1 MGKQNCQANKVQ
13 LNKRQAGNIFFAL
26 FGAVALVGILGAG
39 VMTFMKGP
47 LATSV
52 KITRMNTA
60 ETQMAIGAQVAVM
73 AAANTASSGDCDS
86 DGYVEPLEW
95 RAAGASPAPTGGG
108 LIPLSI
114 GVSKKD
120 PWGTEY
126 GYCSWDH
133 GSSGVCDDETGAGD
147 NPAERLRGDNDS
159 GVYSVVALI
168 SAGPDKVFTT
178 TCRDFVTADV
188 NADGDLEDSG
198 DLPLV
203 SKAAET
209 DDDIIFT
216 YTYDEATGASGGLWS
231 IKSGAPDTAVIN
243 KNIETSGVASLQ
255 GGVLLPDSALITCD
269 PTTAGVMARNASGNG
284 IEICDGAGGWTS
296 LSGGGG
302 GTPGVS
308 TEFNTD
314 NSVACDGTT
323 LGQVRF
329 NTTSQ
334 LPEYCNGTQWLPFS
348 INISGIN
355 LVLTPTNKGSM
366 NVDAS
371 ANVNPGISGVCDDSI
386 YYCGTPVTFTLTNSG
401 TIISSTIAY
410 SLTNSTNFYVKSQ
423 SCTIAGGNADGKLDP
438 NESCTIEIIPKANGN
453 YAYTG
458 NLQITVDNSP
468 YAVTQ
473 GSATNFSCVAG
484 RRGGGGVYAY
494 CGLASAEGA
503 YDLVVTP
510 GGCTGVTVNPVCNGS
525 TDTNTAI
532 WGSRDVDFYTNGWIP
547 NLSSNGAQST
557 VYSMQ
562 YVNASGGS
570 LPAIQYCNDLV
581 YNGYSDWY
589 LPASLEFQANI
600 YPNYVAIGGF
610 TTAGGGYYQTSS
622 YSDSSPNSYTS
633 FRLSGAYTTTQYRD
647 SINFIRCARRDNI
660 PLPAG
665 LVDTLPYGLFINN
678 QVAFTSGAATTSN
691 TVTVQGIYSPV
702 SVSITGGTGMDIIKN
717 GVSTGSTSISG
728 VVWNDTLAF
737 TMNAPTVLGTKN
749 TATITIGSGTYTW
762 WVGYGDASKTVKAF
776 VTSAGYTAYN
786 LGGLAGADIICNT
799 EAAASSYGL
808 SSNWKALLSDSGT
821 HAVNRIPWNWKNMT
835 RVDGTVIVD
844 GGINDL
850 FDGSLDAPFDR
861 DYNNNPVTGSA
872 LTSSLG
878 NGTVVN
884 TSLTCGDYTT
894 SGSIY
899 YGLVGSSS
907 ASWLYTGNV
916 NSCASGYYYKL
927 YCIEDNTSTSDTTPN
942 AMNIPYKFQ
951 VATSTTFTS
960 AQVPVAGMSA
970 GATQTLSVSA
980 TGGTPLF
987 TVNRSGVDV
996 AVDVTS
1002 FSIQNGDLIT
1012 FKMNSPASANSS
1024 NKMTITAGSMTAY
1037 WRIWT
1042 GWDGIGTGIKRVFVD
1057 TTLSTGGNQGGVA
1070 GLDTSCASR
1079 ASSAG
1084 LGGSWKA
1091 LASGIGESD
1100 WAVNRI
1106 GYNWNKLQLVDGT
1119 TDVVMA
1125 GNIWSTG
1132 STTTSLIAPISK
1144 KANGT
1149 TLSSTYVNANT
1160 TEYGKSDGTNSAL
1173 DACIDWSYTGVSYNG
1188 IQNGSSGSTSVNWI
1202 DNNNY
1207 YIASG
1212 YSYSCYGVT
1221 LVIYCIEQ

>member
-1 MGKQNCQANKVQ
+1 MGKQNCRADKVQ

-147 NPAERLRGDNDS
+147 NPAERLQGDNDS

-188 NADGDLEDSG
+188 NADGDLEDAG

-231 IKSGAPDTAVIN
+231 IKSGAPDTAVIG
-243 KNIETSGVASLQ
+243 KKIETSGMASLQ

-269 PTTAGVMARNASGNG
+269 ATTAGVMARNASGTG
-284 IEICDGAGGWTS
+284 IDICDGAGGWTS

-302 GTPGVS
+302 GSAS
-308 TEFNTD
+308 TGFNTD

-334 LPEYCNGTQWLPFS
+334 LPEYCSGVQQWLPFI
-348 INISGIN
+348 INPSGIN
-355 LVLTPTNKGSM
+355 LVLTPTTQGGM
-366 NVDAS
+366 NVDADN
-371 ANVNPGISGVCDDSI
+371 NVDPSILGVCDDAI
-386 YYCGTPVTFTLTNSG
+386 YYCGTPVTFTLVNSG
-401 TIISSTIAY
+401 TLISSTIAY
-410 SLTNSTNFYVKSQ
+410 SLTNSTNFYIKSET
-423 SCTIAGGNADGKLDP
+423 CTVAGGNVDGKLDP
-438 NESCTIEIIPKANGN
+438 NESCTIEVIPKANGN
-453 YAYTG
+453 VAYTG
-458 NLQITVDNSP
+458 DLQITVDNIPFSQM
-468 YAVTQ
+468 Q
-473 GSATNFSCVAG
+473 GNGTNFGCFPG
-484 RRGGGGVYAY
+484 RAGGGGIYAS
-494 CGLASAEGA
+494 CGLSSAEGA

-510 GGCTGVTVNPVCNGS
+510 GGCTNTTTNPTCAGG
-525 TDTNTAI
+525 TDTKTLA
-532 WGSRDVDFYTNGWIP
+532 WGSSGIDFYGNGWIP
-547 NLSSNGAQST
+547 NLSSNGAQAT

-562 YVNASGGS
+562 YVNATGGS
-570 LPAIQYCNDLV
+570 LPAIQWCNDLV

-589 LPASLEFQANI
+589 LPALYEFASNI
-600 YPNYVAIGGF
+600 QPNYAAIGGF
-610 TTAGGGYYQTSS
+610 INNYYQTATFHSANNAMYVYRMVAGS
-622 YSDSSPNSYTS
+622 N
-633 FRLSGAYTTTQYRD
+633 TTQYRT
-647 SINFIRCARRDNI
+647 SSYYIRCARRNNI

-665 LVDTLPYGLFINN
+665 LVDSTPDV
-678 QVAFTSGAATTSN
+678 VALIDQIGFSSGGSATSN
-691 TVTVQGIYSPV
+691 TVYVLGVYTPI
-702 SVSITGGTGMDIIKN
+702 SVSMTGGTGMDIIKN

-728 VVWNDTLAF
+728 VVWNDSLAF
-737 TMNAPTVLGTKN
+737 TMDVPTVLGTKN
-749 TATITIGSGTYTW
+749 TATITIGTHTYYWST
-762 WVGYGDASKTVKAF
+762 GYADSSKNVKAF
-776 VTSAGYTAYN
+776 VTAGTTTGN
-786 LGGLAGADIICNT
+786 TIGSLTGGDALCNA
-799 EAAASSYGL
+799 EAALSSYGL
-808 SSNWKALLSDSGT
+808 SSNWKVLLSDSGVN
-821 HAVNRIPWNWKNMT
+821 AKNRIPWNWKNMT
-835 RVDGTVIVD
+835 SVGGTVIVD
-844 GGINDL
+844 GGITDL
-850 FDGSLDAPFDR
+850 FDGSLDAAFNR
-861 DYNNNPVTGSA
+861 DYNNNVVSGTA
-872 LTSSLG
+872 VTSSLF
-878 NGTVVN
+878 NGTLFS
-884 TSLTCGDYTT
+884 SLYTCTDYTS
-894 SGSIY
+894 SGSVL
-899 YGLVGSSS
+899 GGSVGSTSS
-907 ASWLYTGNV
+907 TWLLNAVG
-916 NSCASGYYYKL
+916 SCTSAYRL
-927 YCIEDNTSTSDTTPN
+927 YCIEDIATTSDRTP
-942 AMNIPYKFQ
+942 ATMNVPYKFQ

-960 AQVPVAGMSA
+960 TQVPVAGMSA

-980 TGGTPLF
+980 TGGSPKF

-1024 NKMTITAGSMTAY
+1024 NKMTITAGSMTSY

-1057 TTLSTGGNQGGVA
+1057 DTLYGSGNQGGTG
-1070 GLDTSCASR
+1070 GLDDSCASK
-1079 ASSAG
+1079 ASGAG

-1091 LASGIGESD
+1091 LVSGIAENE

-1132 STTTSLIAPISK
+1132 STTTSLLAPISK
-1144 KANGT
+1144 RANGA
-1149 TLSSTYVNANT
+1149 TLISTYVHANT
-1160 TEYGKSDGTNSAL
+1160 TEYGKSNGTNAAV
-1173 DACIDWSYTGVSYNG
+1173 DACVDWTLKTTTQPPTYTGP
-1188 IQNGSSGSTSVNWI
+1188 QTGSSSSTSVNWI
-1202 DNNNY
+1202 DNDNFY
-1207 YIASG
+1207 AAPG
-1212 YSYSCYGVT
+1212 YSYACYSSTAKWIV
-1221 LVIYCIEQ
+1221 YCIEQ